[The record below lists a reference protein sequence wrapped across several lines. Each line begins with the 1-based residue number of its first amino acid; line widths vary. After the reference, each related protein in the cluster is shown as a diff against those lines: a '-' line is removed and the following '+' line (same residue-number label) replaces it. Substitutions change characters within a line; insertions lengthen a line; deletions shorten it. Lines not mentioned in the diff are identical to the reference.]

1 MKCPQCRFD
10 NPQGTRFCGQCGAP
24 LDDAA
29 RAASRDA
36 GDAAPPGAKGARSQ
50 TMSLPVKELAS
61 GAVFAGR
68 YEVIEE
74 LGRGGMGR
82 VYKVLD
88 REVREKLALKLL
100 NPEVAG
106 DDRTIERFRN
116 ELKLARQ
123 ISHRHVCRMYD
134 LGRDEGAYY
143 ITMEYV
149 AGEDLKSLIHRIG
162 ALPVGKAASVARQV
176 GEGLAE
182 AHRQGIVHRDLKP
195 QNIMID
201 RDGQA
206 KVMDFGI
213 ARSVKAK
220 GLTGAG
226 VIVGTPEYMSPEQV
240 DGKDPDRRSDIY
252 ALGVVLFEMLTGRL
266 PFEGDTPLAAAVKQ
280 KTELPPDP
288 RKLNPQI
295 SEDLKRVILRC
306 LEKSREKRYQSADEL
321 VSDLAE
327 AEAALPRT
335 TTPLPVRKPMTSKQ
349 VTVQFPLKKIWIP
362 AAVLGVLAA
371 AFLIWQLIP
380 RKPGDRPSLAV
391 FGFKNQTGD
400 ASYDYLQEAIPNLLI
415 TSLEQSGRFRVTSW
429 ERLNDLLRQS
439 GRSGAAAL
447 DE

>member
-1 MKCPQCRFD
+1 MKCPRCGIE
-10 NPQGTRFCGQCGAP
+10 NPAGKRFCGECGAT
-24 LDDAA
+24 LD
-29 RAASRDA
+29 ASSPS
-36 GDAAPPGAKGARSQ
+36 AAPPVAPDAGAAARSQ
-50 TMSLPVKELAS
+50 TMSLPLQELAS

-88 REVREKLALKLL
+88 KEVREKLALKLL

-116 ELKLARQ
+116 ELKLARR

-134 LGRDEGAYY
+134 LDREEVSYY

-162 ALPVGKAASVARQV
+162 ALPVGKAASIARQV
-176 GEGLAE
+176 ADGLAE
-182 AHRQGIVHRDLKP
+182 AHRLGIIHRDLKP

-213 ARSVKAK
+213 ARSIKAK

-226 VIVGTPEYMSPEQV
+226 VIVGTPEYMAPEQV
-240 DGKDPDRRSDIY
+240 DGKEPDRRSDIY
-252 ALGVVLFEMLTGRL
+252 ALGVVLFETLTGRL
-266 PFEGDTPLAAAVKQ
+266 PFEGDTPLAAAVKH

-288 RKLNPQI
+288 RKINPQI
-295 SEDLKRVILRC
+295 SEDLKRIILKC

-321 VSDLAE
+321 VSDLAA
-327 AEAALPRT
+327 AEAAL
-335 TTPLPVRKPMTSKQ
+335 
-349 VTVQFPLKKIWIP
+349 
-362 AAVLGVLAA
+362 AG
-371 AFLIWQLIP
+371 
-380 RKPGDRPSLAV
+380 
-391 FGFKNQTGD
+391 
-400 ASYDYLQEAIPNLLI
+400 NLLLI
-415 TSLEQSGRFRVTSW
+415 VIFRYNRRANPKAARARLLSHSPSALLGNISGSSW
-429 ERLNDLLRQS
+429 RPLGLPPS
-439 GRSGAAAL
+439 SSAW
-447 DE
+447 